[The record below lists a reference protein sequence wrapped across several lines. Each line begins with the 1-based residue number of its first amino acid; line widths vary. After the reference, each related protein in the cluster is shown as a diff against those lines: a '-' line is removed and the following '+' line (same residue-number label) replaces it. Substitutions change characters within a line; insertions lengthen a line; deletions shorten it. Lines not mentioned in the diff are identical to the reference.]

1 MTAIRFR
8 TLGLSLL
15 AATLCVIAAGC
26 STVPTAELK
35 VFRESVVSVNTAASP
50 VLDEVSA
57 TERKLKRR
65 TAARQPEPVF
75 VPGDA
80 GYYSD
85 IGDAPG
91 TANLRA
97 GHKVLD
103 RYSDVLLGLASGSNV
118 QGDVAEVE
126 NLAAETT
133 SLLNALSPVIP
144 PAAAVGTFV
153 EGAAVVG
160 KPGLKLVFDELS
172 RREAR
177 RFIEVSVQKNVIK
190 VLTDAMIA
198 STAAMFEVLIR
209 DAERATTNMRVSR
222 EAQTEAGK
230 AYVDRRERVR
240 LVLSNYVVMLQRVN
254 GAWNEAA
261 RAASTNQSMSVVVL
275 SDRIAELR
283 AAVVET
289 RKAYADLHAN

>member
-1 MTAIRFR
+1 MKTIRSR
-8 TLGLSLL
+8 TFGLSLL
-15 AATLCVIAAGC
+15 AAAACAIGGC
-26 STVPTAELK
+26 SAVPTAEIK
-35 VFRESVVSVNTAASP
+35 VFRESVVAANTAARP
-50 VLDEVSA
+50 VLDELSA

-65 TAARQPEPVF
+65 SAARQKEPVF
-75 VPGDA
+75 VPADA
-80 GYYSD
+80 GYFSD
-85 IGDAPG
+85 IGDAPAS
-91 TANLRA
+91 ANMRA

-103 RYSDVLLGLASGSNV
+103 RYSDVLLGLATGASV
-118 QGDVAEVE
+118 QNDVAEIE

-133 SLLNALSPVIP
+133 SLLNAFAPIIP
-144 PAAAVGTFV
+144 PAAAAGTFV

-177 RFIEVSVQKNVIK
+177 RFIEVSVQKNVVKI
-190 VLTDAMIA
+190 LTDAMID
-198 STAAMFEVLIR
+198 STPEMFEALIR
-209 DAERATTNMRVSR
+209 DAERATTNTRVSR
-222 EAQTEAGK
+222 EAQAEAGK
-230 AYVDRRERVR
+230 VYVDRRERVR

-254 GAWNEAA
+254 ACWNEAA
-261 RAASTNQSMSVVVL
+261 RAASTNSSMSVVVL

>member
-1 MTAIRFR
+1 MTAIRSR
-8 TLGLSLL
+8 TFGLSLL
-15 AATLCVIAAGC
+15 AAAACALAGGC
-26 STVPTAELK
+26 STVPTAEIK
-35 VFRESVVSVNTAASP
+35 VFRESVVSANTAATP
-50 VLDEVSA
+50 VLDELSA

-80 GYYSD
+80 GYYAD
-85 IGDAPG
+85 IGDAPA

-103 RYSDVLLGLASGSNV
+103 RYSDVLLSLATGANV

-133 SLLNALSPVIP
+133 SLLNALAPVIP
-144 PAAAVGTFV
+144 PAAAAGTFI
-153 EGAAVVG
+153 EGASVVG

-172 RREAR
+172 RKEAR
-177 RFIEVSVQKNVIK
+177 RFIEVSVQKNVVK

-198 STAAMFEVLIR
+198 STPEMFDVLIR

-230 AYVDRRERVR
+230 AYIDRRERVR

-261 RAASTNQSMSVVVL
+261 RAASTNQSMSVTVL
-275 SDRIAELR
+275 SDRIVELR
-283 AAVVET
+283 TAVVET
-289 RKAYADLHAN
+289 RKAYADLNTR